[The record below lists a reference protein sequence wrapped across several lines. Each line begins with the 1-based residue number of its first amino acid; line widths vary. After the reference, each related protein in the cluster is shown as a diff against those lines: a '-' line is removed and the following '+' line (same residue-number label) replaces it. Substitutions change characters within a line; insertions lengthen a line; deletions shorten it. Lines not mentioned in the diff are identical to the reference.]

1 MTAHPR
7 RPDLHCH
14 SNISDGTHAPAWL
27 AQRAHSRGVDLWAL
41 TDHDEVGGVAEAA
54 ATARTLGLPFLP
66 GVEISVTWEEK
77 TIHIVGLGI
86 DENHAGLLQGL
97 QQTRAGRVQRGQ
109 AMAAQLEARGI
120 QGAWEGALKY
130 VGNPELVARPHLAR
144 YLVETGVCRSVG
156 EVFLHYLKEG
166 KPGFV
171 PHQWASLPDA
181 LQWIHAAGGMAV
193 VAHPARYAFTPQQ
206 EQAFYSGEIAPFF
219 RKLTQAFT
227 NVLFTERE
235 IGHGNRIIF
244 AANSVQFATLPEKVT
259 AAKFLTEIGAATL
272 DQILTMF
279 DMPTIGGEEGAR
291 RVQTLN
297 MVNAKLA
304 DKYQTGADGETPPD
318 DPKKE
323 KDPPPAEPD
332 GGEAKEA

>member
-86 DENHAGLLQGL
+86 DENHTGLLQGL

-120 QGAWEGALKY
+120 QGVWEGALKY

-193 VAHPARYAFTPQQ
+193 VAHPARYAFSPNQ
-206 EQAFYSGEIAPFF
+206 ERAFFDE
-219 RKLTQAFT
+219 
-227 NVLFTERE
+227 
-235 IGHGNRIIF
+235 F
-244 AANSVQFATLPEKVT
+244 AALGGQAVEVVT
-259 AAKFLTEIGAATL
+259 AAHTSAEAAHFGSLALQRNLYASCGSDFHDPNENRIDLGALSPLPEGLTPVWRPLAERI
-272 DQILTMF
+272 
-279 DMPTIGGEEGAR
+279 R
-291 RVQTLN
+291 RS
-297 MVNAKLA
+297 
-304 DKYQTGADGETPPD
+304 
-318 DPKKE
+318 
-323 KDPPPAEPD
+323 
-332 GGEAKEA
+332 

>member
-41 TDHDEVGGVAEAA
+41 TDHDEVSGVAEAA

-120 QGAWEGALKY
+120 QGVWEGALKY

-193 VAHPARYAFTPQQ
+193 VAHPARYAFSPNQ
-206 EQAFYSGEIAPFF
+206 ERAFFDE
-219 RKLTQAFT
+219 
-227 NVLFTERE
+227 
-235 IGHGNRIIF
+235 F
-244 AANSVQFATLPEKVT
+244 AALGGQAVEVVT
-259 AAKFLTEIGAATL
+259 AAHTSAEAAHFGSLALQRNLYASCGSDFHDPNENRIDLGALSPLPEGLTPVWRPLAERI
-272 DQILTMF
+272 
-279 DMPTIGGEEGAR
+279 R
-291 RVQTLN
+291 RS
-297 MVNAKLA
+297 
-304 DKYQTGADGETPPD
+304 
-318 DPKKE
+318 
-323 KDPPPAEPD
+323 
-332 GGEAKEA
+332 

>member
-41 TDHDEVGGVAEAA
+41 TDHDEVSGVAEAA

-86 DENHAGLLQGL
+86 DENHTGLLQGL

-120 QGAWEGALKY
+120 QGVWEGALKY

-193 VAHPARYAFTPQQ
+193 VAHPARYAFSPNQ
-206 EQAFYSGEIAPFF
+206 ERAFFDE
-219 RKLTQAFT
+219 
-227 NVLFTERE
+227 
-235 IGHGNRIIF
+235 F
-244 AANSVQFATLPEKVT
+244 AALGGQAVEVVT
-259 AAKFLTEIGAATL
+259 AAHTSAEAAHFGALALQRNLYASCGSDFHDPNENRIDLGALSPLPEGLTPVWRPLAERI
-272 DQILTMF
+272 
-279 DMPTIGGEEGAR
+279 R
-291 RVQTLN
+291 RS
-297 MVNAKLA
+297 
-304 DKYQTGADGETPPD
+304 
-318 DPKKE
+318 
-323 KDPPPAEPD
+323 
-332 GGEAKEA
+332 